1 MDGGAGAG
9 LGYVGRT
16 DTAGAGC
23 AGGRGRLLRAGALP
37 SRRPDRG
44 DSVRRAELAGRQPG
58 WDAGAGA
65 RPAEAALRFLRR
77 SHGGHL
83 RVGRVDVRA
92 RLLRTAALADGDRDA
107 GRVSDPVERE
117 LPGDVYGRALSA
129 FARPV
134 WAYGDSHARSEER

>member
-16 DTAGAGC
+16 DTAGAGR
-23 AGGRGRLLRAGALP
+23 AGGRGCVLRAGALR
-37 SRRPDRG
+37 SRRPGRG
-44 DSVRRAELAGRQPG
+44 DSVRRSELAGRQPG

-92 RLLRTAALADGDRDA
+92 RLLRTAALADSNRDA
-107 GRVSDPVERE
+107 GCVSNSVERV
-117 LPGDVYGRALSA
+117 LPGDVYGRVLSA
-129 FARPV
+129 FAGAFRSE
-134 WAYGDSHARSEER
+134 GDSPS